1 MIERATDI
9 DSAYRAC
16 NPRQPLTAEDERYVD
31 LAESR
36 GTKQLA
42 LSVARQIRR
51 SEQEVPV
58 KLLFTGHRGSGKTTE
73 LLRLQRVLEDEKFF
87 TIYMD
92 AEELLALDSLSYLDV
107 LVTLA
112 QQVQAGL
119 HERALMLPE
128 KLLGNIF
135 DWFVEHIIEEDRK
148 TDFQGTVKG
157 EAKVG
162 SKIPFFANL
171 FISTRAELK
180 TGSARRETIRKKLR
194 KELTVFM
201 EQLNLLVSTA
211 RQTVK
216 KQGFRD
222 LVLIVDGMEKMHYE
236 PNEDGHSTHSE
247 LFIHH
252 AEQLCAP
259 QCHII
264 YTVPVSLSYSHNLGA
279 DFDDIR
285 VLPMVRMDEA
295 GISQLL
301 AVIEQRVDTQQVFV
315 DQEMLVELART
326 SGGVIRELMRL
337 VRFAA
342 DTDNEKIGAEEVEY
356 AINTLKKHYDRL
368 IRSGD
373 IKIFRRLSQARRI
386 QGGDKEAG
394 RLLDQRLVLEYQ
406 NGELWADL
414 HPVIRKIAWV
424 KKALTE
430 NTDGAEQE

>member
-1 MIERATDI
+1 MAERATDI
-9 DSAYRAC
+9 DAAYRAC
-16 NPRQPLTAEDERYVD
+16 NPKQPLAAEDDRYVD

-51 SEQEVPV
+51 SDQEAPV

-73 LLRLQRVLEDEKFF
+73 LLRLQRVLEEEQFL

-119 HERALMLPE
+119 HERGLMLSE
-128 KLLGNIF
+128 ELLGNIA

-148 TDFQGTVKG
+148 TDFQGSIKG
-157 EAKVG
+157 EAKAG
-162 SKIPFFANL
+162 SNIPLFVKL

-180 TGSARRETIRKKLR
+180 TGSTRRETIRKKLR

-201 EQLNLLVSTA
+201 EKLNLLVMTA
-211 RQTVK
+211 RQTVQ
-216 KQGFRD
+216 KQGYRD
-222 LVLIVDGMEKMHYE
+222 LVLIVDGMEKMPYVS
-236 PNEDGHSTHSE
+236 NEDGSSTHSE
-247 LFIHH
+247 LFVHH

-264 YTVPVSLSYSHNLGA
+264 YTVPVSLPYRYNLGT
-279 DFDDIR
+279 DFDDIP

-295 GISQLL
+295 GIRQLL
-301 AVIEQRVDTQQVFV
+301 AVIEQRVDTEKIFV
-315 DQEMLVELART
+315 DREMLVELAQT

-342 DTDNEKIGAEEVEY
+342 DTDKEKIGAEEVEY
-356 AINTLKKHYDRL
+356 AINTLKKQYDQL
-368 IRSGD
+368 IRSED
-373 IKIFRRLSQARRI
+373 IEFFRRISRIRRI
-386 QGGDKEAG
+386 QGADEEAG
-394 RLLDQRLVLEYQ
+394 RLLDQRLVLQYQ
-406 NGELWADL
+406 NGDSWADL
-414 HPVIRKIAWV
+414 HPVVRKIAWV
-424 KKALTE
+424 KKALAE
-430 NTDGAEQE
+430 EGDGAEQK